1 MLHWRGEPTS
11 AKVIPL
17 RTPART
23 TERDDPTL
31 GDLLD
36 MIGARMRYPRNA
48 EIFGEA
54 EPASYVYKVAS
65 GVVRFAKL
73 MSDGRRQISAFYLPG
88 DMFGAETD
96 GVHLFSAEAVSD
108 CEVLVVKRS
117 AFIAEIA
124 HHPDLVSELWA
135 QTMGHLRRAQH
146 HMLLLG
152 RKNAQERI
160 AAFLLEIAERMSSA
174 GDIRLPMSRQDIAVY
189 LGLTIET
196 VSRTLTQLERDG
208 LISIPVSR
216 QIVLRN
222 RAALGVMHGSLAA

>member
-11 AKVIPL
+11 AKIVSFDVQQ
-17 RTPART
+17 RKTGGEAT
-23 TERDDPTL
+23 VADVM
-31 GDLLD
+31 D
-36 MIGARMRYPRNA
+36 MMGARMRFSRNA
-48 EIFGEA
+48 EIFGED
-54 EPASYVYKVAS
+54 EPADYLYKVAS
-65 GVVRFAKL
+65 GAVRICKL
-73 MSDGRRQISAFYLPG
+73 MSDGRRQIGAFYLPG
-88 DMFGAETD
+88 DVFGLESDA
-96 GVHLFSAEAVSD
+96 VHLFSAEAVGD

-117 AFIAEIA
+117 AFMAETA
-124 HHPDLVSELWA
+124 RQPDLVSQLWT
-135 QTMGHLRRAQH
+135 QTMDHLKRAQS

-160 AAFLLEIAERMSSA
+160 AAFLLELAERLSCS
-174 GDIRLPMSRQDIAVY
+174 GDIKLPMSRQDIADY

-208 LISIPVSR
+208 LIAIPVSR